1 MGPKGH
7 LHMRIG
13 QKIIWGSQKKGHKSL
28 RQIMASL
35 KADKK
40 IKSQDSSID
49 TFLLSALQVLPEG

>member
-1 MGPKGH
+1 
-7 LHMRIG
+7 MRIG